1 MKVYNLKEYETFF
14 QFTIIQNNKEIGVFI
29 HKEPKKYITLIT
41 TPNSSWLYNDKRVE
55 IPIFELA
62 FNEKFIKALKEVNE
76 NDFKYNYKED
86 IALFKKLKEKL
97 LSIV

>member
-1 MKVYNLKEYETFF
+1 MKIYNLKEYETYF
-14 QFTIIQNNKEIGVFI
+14 QFKIMQNNREIGVFM

-62 FNEKFIKALKEVNE
+62 FNERFIKALKAIDE
-76 NDFKYNYKED
+76 NDFKYNYQED
-86 IALFKKLKEKL
+86 IALFRKLKEKL
-97 LSIV
+97 LSMV